1 MVITNARYYM
11 SSLGGPNIVT
21 NGLVLYL
28 DAGNSKSYP
37 TTGTTWYDRSGNGRN
52 STLVNGPTYST
63 NSGGSIVFDGID
75 DYVNCG
81 LASFQPTQL
90 TLCAWV
96 SSNISNRDGA
106 IIAKG
111 NINESTEWGLAF
123 GYSNPYYLVGRAT
136 TAANQLVYPWSGSL
150 LIGYHYICYTMINNT
165 SASLYIDGVQVIST
179 NTIGSIGL
187 NTKDILIG
195 KWNNYGPFLGNI
207 AQTSIYNRA
216 LTSQEILQNYNA
228 TKSRFGL

>member
-1 MVITNARYYM
+1 M
-11 SSLGGPNIVT
+11 STLSGGPNIVT
-21 NGLVLYL
+21 DGLVMYL
-28 DAGNSKSYP
+28 DAANSKSYV
-37 TTGTTWYDRSGNGRN
+37 SGSTSWRDIAGSNNG
-52 STLVNGPTYST
+52 TLVNGVAYST
-63 NSGGSIVFDGID
+63 AKGGNLVFDGSD
-75 DYVNCG
+75 DHVNCG

-96 SSNISNRDGA
+96 SSNIANRDGA

-136 TAANQLVYPWSGSL
+136 TSVNQLVYPWSGSL
-150 LIGYHYICYTMINNT
+150 LVGYHYICYTMINNT

-187 NTKDILIG
+187 NTKNVLIG
-195 KWNNYGPFLGNI
+195 KWNNYGPFLGNV
-207 AQTSIYNRA
+207 AQTSIYSRA
-216 LTSQEILQNYNA
+216 LTSQEILQNFNA
-228 TKSRFGL
+228 TKTRFGL